1 MPIEFSSGSGR
12 VHGGSRRGRRGED
25 RGTTKTIELQGW
37 QRWAALGAILVL
49 FGGLWFFFR
58 DEAVEPSPQKACV
71 EWAKVRHQVRNT
83 GDASPSVESSLR
95 LVKRYAEG
103 SEFEGLAREIARD
116 YDRGIVDEFEK
127 QDLTDAC
134 AAVS

>member
-12 VHGGSRRGRRGED
+12 VHGGSR
-25 RGTTKTIELQGW
+25 
-37 QRWAALGAILVL
+37 
-49 FGGLWFFFR
+49 
-58 DEAVEPSPQKACV
+58 
-71 EWAKVRHQVRNT
+71 
-83 GDASPSVESSLR
+83 R